1 MVRAK
6 LESEDAKGSRGEGSR
21 RVRQEEMRQEKWRRM
36 SGLREIMTGIWQ
48 REKGDERKM
57 IEN

>member
-48 REKGDERKM
+48 REKKEMKERR
-57 IEN
+57 